1 MVHDSAQSLLLLIN
15 DILDFSKIEAGRLDL
30 ERAPFHVAECVEA
43 ALELVA
49 ADAAT
54 KDLELLCI
62 IEPGTPDALVGDA
75 TRVRQVLLNLL
86 GNAVKF
92 TERGEVRV
100 DASAAEAPVR
110 RTTRRHEWRFTV
122 RDTGI
127 GIPAGRL
134 ESIFESFTQVD
145 AVDGPALRRH
155 RPGPGDLPSAVRA
168 DGRHRHRP
176 QHGSAP
182 APPSRSRC
190 PPRRRRWPAAT
201 RCLTTG
207 PAWPASAC

>member
-1 MVHDSAQSLLLLIN
+1 MVHDSAHSLLLLIN

-49 ADAAT
+49 ADAGA
-54 KDLELLCI
+54 KDLELLCV

-100 DASAAEAPVR
+100 V
-110 RTTRRHEWRFTV
+110 
-122 RDTGI
+122 
-127 GIPAGRL
+127 
-134 ESIFESFTQVD
+134 
-145 AVDGPALRRH
+145 
-155 RPGPGDLPSAVRA
+155 
-168 DGRHRHRP
+168 
-176 QHGSAP
+176 
-182 APPSRSRC
+182 C
-190 PPRRRRWPAAT
+190 PRRP
-201 RCLTTG
+201 C
-207 PAWPASAC
+207 PM